1 MRYAQINERH
11 GPITTIAPCY
21 FAVNSIFSDWL
32 LAGWQFGISAG
43 VFHTCRWKLCYLG
56 KNLYF
61 IVSRSHYVSYLNI
74 KTGTVHSL
82 RRCTA
87 EFFFPSFLLSFPLLC
102 LHLAVSAVSSFLT
115 FSPLT
120 GLQFLFFYPR
130 LSSVCFINQW
140 VVPLYCS
147 SGSNQIHSG
156 IECV

>member
-1 MRYAQINERH
+1 MHKLMKGMDQLQLLHLVILQLTVFLVTDCLQAGSLESAQ
-11 GPITTIAPCY
+11 
-21 FAVNSIFSDWL
+21 VFSTH
-32 LAGWQFGISAG
+32 AGENCVIWE
-43 VFHTCRWKLCYLG
+43 

-61 IVSRSHYVSYLNI
+61 IVPRSHYVSYLNT
-74 KTGTVHSL
+74 KAGTVHSL

-130 LSSVCFINQW
+130 LSSVRFINQW